1 MKQVSAK
8 SIFAGLACVATGFV
22 LAWFILVHVPECFD
36 GSSPAD
42 FPNYYFAGLRLFE
55 DRPIYADLHDEVQKS
70 LGWDYNLYPADVPF
84 AIVALSPLSLLAYKT
99 AWWTLAIFSLLAACW
114 VVFFTSKETQ
124 ISSSATALA
133 LSAALC
139 CTPFLILLKRNHFE
153 MLLVLCSVLGWILLR
168 RGRPYLSALFFG
180 LAGALKLFPALWL
193 VVIFIVSG
201 KRPFFFGCITFAV
214 LSMVG
219 ALFVGA
225 DNVQQYIFHI
235 IPRSAQWYGT
245 VANYSVL
252 SLASALGSPLFG
264 WMFSIAVMLLAFYEL
279 FCGTR
284 EPTSVWIRVTVLSL
298 LLSPLSWLNYFVL
311 IVPIAIVVLAET
323 TPGSRRRLYTC
334 GLFTTLLFWPSY
346 IPTQSATL
354 TILLAH
360 APTFGLGILYMTSR
374 KPLRPLIP
382 F

>member
-8 SIFAGLACVATGFV
+8 SIVAGLACVATGFV

-42 FPNYYFAGLRLFE
+42 FPNYYFAGLRLLK
-55 DRPIYADLHDEVQKS
+55 DRPIYSDLHDEVQSS
-70 LGWDYNLYPADVPF
+70 LGWDYNLYPADTPF
-84 AIVALSPLSLLAYKT
+84 AILTLSPLSLLAYKT
-99 AWWTLAIFSLLAACW
+99 AWWVLAIFSLLA
-114 VVFFTSKETQ
+114 VGFVMFFTAKETQ
-124 ISSSATALA
+124 ISSSATAIA

-153 MLLVLCSVLGWILLR
+153 MILVICSMLGWTLLR
-168 RGRPYLSALFFG
+168 RRKPYVSALFFG

-193 VVIFIVSG
+193 IVTLTVSG
-201 KRPFFFGCITFAV
+201 KRPFVFGCITFV
-214 LSMVG
+214 FFSMVG
-219 ALFVGA
+219 ALFLGA
-225 DNVQQYIFHI
+225 DNVQHYIFRI
-235 IPRSAQWYGT
+235 IPRSAQWYGA

-252 SLASALGSPLFG
+252 SLASALGSPRFG
-264 WMFSIAVMLLAFYEL
+264 WTFSIAVMLLAFYEL
-279 FCGTR
+279 WIGTR

-311 IVPIAIVVLAET
+311 IVPIATVVLAET

-334 GLFTTLLFWPSY
+334 GLLTTLLFWPSY

-374 KPLRPLIP
+374 KPFRSLIP
-382 F
+382 C